1 MPDVNSVCVYCGSS
15 SAVSQAYKD
24 AAAAL
29 GAQMGAQDVQLVYGG
44 GQVGIM
50 GIVADAVLAA
60 GGRVTGVIPEFLHEA
75 EVGKSDV
82 TELIRVDSMHVRK
95 QIMAERSD
103 GFVILP
109 GGFGTLDEFF
119 EILTWRQLKLHNKP
133 IVIADIDGYWQPL
146 VSAIDHIVTEGFAH
160 PANRALFE
168 VVERI
173 EDVLPTLAGLAS
185 TDKTI
190 ESELI

>member
-29 GAQMGAQDVQLVYGG
+29 GAEMAAKSVELVYGG

-50 GIVADAVLAA
+50 GIVADAVLA
-60 GGRVTGVIPEFLHEA
+60 GGGHVTGIIPEFLHEA

-103 GFVILP
+103 GFVVLP

-133 IVIADIDGYWQPL
+133 IVIADIGGYWQPL
-146 VSAIDHIVTEGFAH
+146 IQAVDHIVEEGFAR

-168 VVERI
+168 VVADI
-173 EDVLPTLAGLAS
+173 EDVLPTLIRLSSA
-185 TDKTI
+185 DK
-190 ESELI
+190 SVDSDLL